1 MPLMGPYMSFVLQV
15 ALQLVIA
22 IPFVPLKTLDPK
34 DTIHIVRD
42 LKYLGANRE
51 HDSLSVSALM
61 VSWMPCS
68 WRTLTI

>member
-1 MPLMGPYMSFVLQV
+1 MSYVLQV

-22 IPFVPLKTLDPK
+22 ILFVPLKTLGPK

-61 VSWMPCS
+61 DAPFMEDLGHLNPS
-68 WRTLTI
+68 